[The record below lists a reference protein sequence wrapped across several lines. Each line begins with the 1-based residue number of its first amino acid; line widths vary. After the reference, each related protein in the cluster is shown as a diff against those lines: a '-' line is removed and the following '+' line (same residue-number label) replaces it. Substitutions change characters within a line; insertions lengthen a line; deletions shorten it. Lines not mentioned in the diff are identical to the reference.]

1 MIECVKRILMA
12 WVTRSGMSQFGG
24 AIVKTTEM
32 HDKIEKHLSAGL
44 TYDYSTSHD

>member
-1 MIECVKRILMA
+1 MIKKYGGKYQEKA
-12 WVTRSGMSQFGG
+12 G

-32 HDKIEKHLSAGL
+32 HDKIEKYLSAGL